1 MKIIDP
7 IKALRLS
14 RRGANFLRKKKMRQE
29 LAYANKRAATFPEN
43 PAYRENVRISEP
55 EAKTLNDALMEVNFP
70 KHVMHVH
77 KEDIGPECTQLASYM
92 QGKIRGSVVRN
103 AVAKKKC
110 E

>member
-1 MKIIDP
+1 MRIIDP

-14 RRGANFLRKKKMRQE
+14 RRGADFLRRKKMRSE

-43 PAYRENVRISEP
+43 PQYQERIRLSEP
-55 EAKTLNDALMEVNFP
+55 EIKTLNDALMEVMFP
-70 KHVMHVH
+70 KHVIHVH

-92 QGKIRGSVVRN
+92 QNKIRNSTVKN
-103 AVAKKKC
+103 ARAKAKC